1 MVEYQILPR
10 SNGTGSVTAIDEDF
24 EDDEV
29 IEIDFTKPSNDD
41 PNASSKTMKSPASWF
56 QIAVIVYQR
65 AIPLALTFSLGN
77 VANFIM
83 LYFAGHL
90 PAEEE
95 GSTETFAG
103 VSMSILFTSISCLS
117 IFLGMTGA
125 VETLGEIFSLILASH
140 SLQGVKTMEPR
151 TTKRW
156 ALSCRDPSSS

>member
-1 MVEYQILPR
+1 MVGYQRLAEI
-10 SNGTGSVTAIDEDF
+10 VDQF
-24 EDDEV
+24 EDDEMIGM
-29 IEIDFTKPSNDD
+29 IEDSNCTKTCPTSNDD

-117 IFLGMTGA
+117 IFLGITGA

-140 SLQGVKTMEPR
+140 SL
-151 TTKRW
+151 
-156 ALSCRDPSSS
+156 